1 MQRPLRVHW
10 SHTVPDWNVS
20 FSEVEVEQG
29 VSTVVECCKP
39 EWIDKG
45 WKCYTGGRGL
55 VGQAVDPYD
64 QVDDESDDSGAGAY
78 IISCT
83 PSGQG
88 GSASSSS
95 SAFTS
100 PYVQYSVNQ

>member
-45 WKCYTGGRGL
+45 WKCYTCGRGL

-88 GSASSSS
+88 GKCK
-95 SAFTS
+95 
-100 PYVQYSVNQ
+100 Q

>member
-20 FSEVEVEQG
+20 FSEVEVEEG
-29 VSTVVECCKP
+29 VSSVVECCKP
-39 EWIDKG
+39 EWFDRG
-45 WKCYTGGRGL
+45 WKCYTCVRGL
-55 VGQAVDPYD
+55 IGQVVDPYD
-64 QVDDESDDSGAGAY
+64 QVDVESDDSEAGAY

-83 PSGQG
+83 PAGQE

-95 SAFTS
+95 SACTS
-100 PYVQYSVNQ
+100 PYVQYAINQ

>member
-45 WKCYTGGRGL
+45 WKCYTCGRGL

-95 SAFTS
+95 SALTS
-100 PYVQYSVNQ
+100 PYIQYSVNQ